1 MPQLRPPPP
10 VPAAAA
16 HRRAPSV
23 PASADPASAPAAAAR
38 ATISDG
44 QLLLQAVL
52 RAADQLELNR
62 SGLAL
67 VLGRDRSLFSRGK
80 GIEPASKTGELALL
94 LVRLYRSL
102 AVLVGNDP
110 AQMRHWFHTANHHTG
125 GVPAEQVQRTES
137 LVEIVHYL
145 DAMRARV

>member
-1 MPQLRPPPP
+1 MPQLRPPPSP
-10 VPAAAA
+10 
-16 HRRAPSV
+16 
-23 PASADPASAPAAAAR
+23 APAAAPLGR
-38 ATISDG
+38 APSEQATTASAPVAAHAVPLSNS

-52 RAADQLELNR
+52 RAADQLELSR
-62 SGLAL
+62 SALAL

-94 LVRLYRSL
+94 LVRLFRSL

-145 DAMRARV
+145 NAMRARV

>member
-1 MPQLRPPPP
+1 M
-10 VPAAAA
+10 AAAA
-16 HRRAPSV
+16 PLGRAPSE
-23 PASADPASAPAAAAR
+23 PATAASAPVAAPAAPL
-38 ATISDG
+38 ADG

-52 RAADQLELNR
+52 RVGDQLELSR
-62 SGLAL
+62 SALAL

-80 GIEPASKTGELALL
+80 GIEPTSKTGELALL